1 MTESGWMGRPRS
13 YWVGRL
19 RQDMFDLIII
29 GGGIT
34 GAGIARE
41 ATLAGLRV
49 AVLEAVDFASG
60 TSSRSTKLIHGGL
73 RYLAQGHVRLVREA
87 GSERAVL
94 RRLAPHLVE
103 PVPFLLPIY
112 KGMQHGKL
120 AMSTAIW
127 LYDRLAGVVKEE
139 RRQVLSARQ
148 LLASHPKLTK
158 TGLQGGVLYHEYV
171 TDDAR
176 LTLATLQSASEW
188 GAVVLNDC
196 PVQKLLTAEGKLCGV
211 VAHDRVSGQPI
222 VVSGRA
228 VVNAAGPWIENV
240 LALEDVPVN
249 RQQNMAGQLTADTR
263 DPNRHDKNRLAS
275 DNNSAANNR
284 LASDSDAHASTD
296 TMLSRA
302 RSFKSRVTH
311 SRGIHLSFDA
321 ARFPL
326 PHALAV
332 QTPDGRLVFLIPKGD
347 ITYIGTTDK
356 QYDGDLQHPEVP
368 SGEIDYLLNIANG
381 LRPDLRLT
389 PSDVIGIWSGVRPL
403 VTEPEL
409 RNGKSKGKKDTKD
422 VSREDEIWVSP
433 AGLITIAGG
442 KLTAYRKMAER
453 VLLTLREQLDHLGDW
468 QRRAELSASLPLYG
482 AKEIPSSHI
491 ETWWQKEVQ
500 RLTDRHA
507 LTETD
512 ARALLHRYGDRVE
525 AVLACGA
532 AKRLMPSVPLLEAE
546 IPYMVQHEQANHL
559 DDIIGRRTE
568 LGRFRGLQLRELIT
582 LVSQRMSPLLGWTE
596 AVRRQEVE
604 RSLRECHFS

>member
-19 RQDMFDLIII
+19 RQDVFDVIII

-41 ATLAGLRV
+41 ASLAGLRV
-49 AVLEAVDFASG
+49 AVLEAADFASG

-94 RRLAPHLVE
+94 RSLAPHLVE

-127 LYDRLAGVVKEE
+127 LYDRLAGVVKAE
-139 RRQVLSARQ
+139 RRRVLSAGQ
-148 LLASHPKLTK
+148 LLESHPKLTK

-176 LTLATLQSASEW
+176 LTLSTLQSASEW

-196 PVQKLLTAEGKLCGV
+196 PVKKLLTADGKLCGV
-211 VAHDRVSGQPI
+211 VAHDLVSGQPI
-222 VVSGRA
+222 VVSGRT

-240 LALEDVPVN
+240 LELEDLPGEKSEN
-249 RQQNMAGQLTADTR
+249 SAGQLAAATR
-263 DPNRHDKNRLAS
+263 QNDMLDRVSN
-275 DNNSAANNR
+275 
-284 LASDSDAHASTD
+284 DAI
-296 TMLSRA
+296 LSRA
-302 RSFKSRVTH
+302 RNSATSRVTH

-347 ITYIGTTDK
+347 ITYIGTTD
-356 QYDGDLQHPEVP
+356 QRYDGDLAHPEVP

-403 VTEPEL
+403 VAEHNL
-409 RNGKSKGKKDTKD
+409 RKGKNDTKD

-468 QRRAELSASLPLYG
+468 QRRDELSASLPLYG
-482 AKEIPSSHI
+482 AKTIPSAHI
-491 ETWWQKEVQ
+491 ESWWQKEVQ

-507 LTETD
+507 LTEAD
-512 ARALLHRYGDRVE
+512 ASALLHRYGDRVE
-525 AVLACGA
+525 AVLACGS
-532 AKRLMPSVPLLEAE
+532 AKRLVPSVPLLEAE
-546 IPYMVQHEQANHL
+546 IPYMIQHEQANHL

-582 LVSQRMSPLLGWTE
+582 LVSQRMAPLLGWTE

>member
-19 RQDMFDLIII
+19 RQDVFDLIII

-41 ATLAGLRV
+41 AALAGLRV
-49 AVLEAVDFASG
+49 AVLEAADFAAG

-87 GSERAVL
+87 GTERAVL

-112 KGMQHGKL
+112 QGMQHGKL

-127 LYDRLAGVVKEE
+127 LYDRLAGVAKAE
-139 RRQVLSARQ
+139 RRQVLSAAELLQTHPQ
-148 LLASHPKLTK
+148 LAPQ
-158 TGLQGGVLYHEYV
+158 GLQGGVLYHEYV

-176 LTLATLQSASEW
+176 LTLATLQSAAEW
-188 GAVVLNDC
+188 GAVALNDC
-196 PVQKLLTAEGKLCGV
+196 PVQQLLTADGKLCGV
-211 VAHDRVSGQPI
+211 VGYDRVTGQPI

-228 VVNAAGPWIENV
+228 VVNAAGPWIEHV
-240 LALEDVPVN
+240 LALEAAPGELSQHSGGQQVAAS
-249 RQQNMAGQLTADTR
+249 RQND
-263 DPNRHDKNRLAS
+263 RLLPDDNTPAS
-275 DNNSAANNR
+275 DGRTLARAPNSA
-284 LASDSDAHASTD
+284 S
-296 TMLSRA
+296 
-302 RSFKSRVTH
+302 SRVTH

-321 ARFPL
+321 ERLPL

-347 ITYIGTTDK
+347 ITYVGTTD
-356 QYDGDLQHPEVP
+356 QRYDGDLQHPVVP
-368 SGEIDYLLNIANG
+368 SGEIDYLLSIANG
-381 LRPDLRLT
+381 LRPDLHLT
-389 PSDVIGIWSGVRPL
+389 GEDVIGIWSGVRPL
-403 VTEPEL
+403 VKEE
-409 RNGKSKGKKDTKD
+409 KQDTKD

-453 VLLTLREQLDHLGDW
+453 VLATVREQLGVGGDW
-468 QRRAELSASLPLYG
+468 QRRDELSASLPLYG
-482 AKEIPSSHI
+482 AKSIPGTDI
-491 ETWWQKEVQ
+491 AKWWQSELK

-507 LTETD
+507 VAETD

-525 AVLACGA
+525 AVLSCGA
-532 AKRLMPSVPLLEAE
+532 AKRLVPSVPLLEAE

-568 LGRFRGLQLRELIT
+568 LGRFRGRQLRELIT
-582 LVSQRMSPLLGWTE
+582 LVSQRMAPLLGWTE
-596 AVRRQEVE
+596 PVREQEVE
-604 RSLRECHFS
+604 RSLRECHVT